1 MDTNRPVF
9 LAPER
14 ETPASFERAG
24 RFFYRAAYARSTDSR
39 SNNELGQDYL
49 TFRVGE
55 ERFAFALCDGVSQSF
70 YGDLA
75 ARILGDTLLQWAW
88 DLDFGQPDGY
98 IQENLRQELKTLTDE
113 ASRLVRDYPIPEN
126 VPAMVRGVL
135 DKKRAIGSEAT
146 FVMGILDFSQEAA
159 CLAWMGDSRLRLWR
173 ASQEIN
179 APFDGLFK
187 TSERWSTVKGLV
199 GELHLAR
206 LSISEFDHLAAYSD
220 GFAYLDD
227 AYSSTGKD
235 RAFSDRAINAFI
247 KDAASRPSSD
257 DISFIE
263 IWTTP
268 KPPKL
273 PRSGENLAAPNPHY
287 SQRNDAHFLDWRPVA
302 GANQYEIRFSSENQT
317 TLSSLKT
324 DACAWKADSTLDA
337 NAHWLSVRAWTEA
350 EPGPWSGFLPIQRP
364 SAAAPP
370 RQTGP
375 LPALPPSEPQVHLP
389 ATLPPAQSGLPRPA
403 AVAFSAPPPAT
414 SSHSGQQINPR
425 PSQPIPAPP
434 ARSWAWTW
442 WLLTLVVV
450 CLGATV
456 VGGLTLGREGILAA
470 VLGRPTQTLLPTQTP
485 KPKPPTRL
493 PLPGRIERASETP
506 SLDPSQGLEITATL
520 SEEGALPA
528 PELATPELTPFNPP
542 LLPPFESPT
551 PSGQVATI
559 KTSVR
564 LRPYPNLQYTPAPE
578 SREYVVGNTVTIS
591 KKFSLAGV
599 DWFYVRAVD
608 GQEGWLMST
617 DLNLDGIDLESI
629 PLDENVKFP
638 PAGIPFP

>member
-9 LAPER
+9 LSPEI
-14 ETPASFERAG
+14 ETPVSFQRAG
-24 RFFYRAAYARSTDSR
+24 RFFYRVAYARSADSR
-39 SNNELGQDYL
+39 SNNERGQDYL

-75 ARILGDTLLQWAW
+75 ARILGDTLLKWAW
-88 DLDFGQPDGY
+88 NLDFGQPDDY

-187 TSERWSTVKGLV
+187 TSERWSTVKGPV

-206 LSISEFDHLAAYSD
+206 LAISEFDHLAAYSD

-337 NAHWLSVRAWTEA
+337 NAHWLSVRAWSEA

-364 SAAAPP
+364 PAAAPP

-375 LPALPPSEPQVHLP
+375 LPALPPSEPEVHLP

-403 AVAFSAPPPAT
+403 AAAFSAPPSAT
-414 SSHSGQQINPR
+414 SSRSGPQMPPR
-425 PSQPIPAPP
+425 PPQPVSAPP
-434 ARSWAWTW
+434 ARSWAW
-442 WLLTLVVV
+442 WLLTLLVV
-450 CLGATV
+450 CLGATAIGV
-456 VGGLTLGREGILAA
+456 LALGRESSLAA
-470 VLGRPTQTLLPTQTP
+470 VLGHPTQTPFPTQTP
-485 KPKPPTRL
+485 KPKPP
-493 PLPGRIERASETP
+493 
-506 SLDPSQGLEITATL
+506 
-520 SEEGALPA
+520 
-528 PELATPELTPFNPP
+528 
-542 LLPPFESPT
+542 LLLESPT

-564 LRPYPNLQYTPAPE
+564 LWPYPNSQYAPAPE
-578 SREYVVGNTVTIS
+578 SRECVVGNTVTIS

>member
-9 LAPER
+9 LAPET
-14 ETPASFERAG
+14 ETPVSFQRAG
-24 RFFYRAAYARSTDSR
+24 RFFYRAAYARSADSR
-39 SNNELGQDYL
+39 SNNEPGQDYL

-88 DLDFGQPDGY
+88 NLGFGQQDGQ
-98 IQENLRQELKTLTDE
+98 IQENLRQELNTLTDE
-113 ASRLVRDYPIPEN
+113 ASRLVRDHPIPEH

-146 FVMGILDFSQEAA
+146 FVMGVLDFSKEAA

-173 ASQEIN
+173 AGQEITE
-179 APFDGLFK
+179 PFAGLFK
-187 TSERWSTVKGLV
+187 TNERWSTVKGPV

-227 AYSSTGKD
+227 AYASAGKD

-247 KDAASRPSSD
+247 EDAACRPSSD

-268 KPPKL
+268 RPPKL
-273 PRSGENLAAPNPHY
+273 PRSGENLVAPNPQY
-287 SQRNDAHFLDWRPVA
+287 SHRNEIHFLDWRPVA

-324 DACAWKADSTLDA
+324 DACAWQADATLDA
-337 NAHWLSVRAWTEA
+337 NAHWLSVRAWSGV

-375 LPALPPSEPQVHLP
+375 LPALPPTEPEVRQP
-389 ATLPPAQSGLPRPA
+389 AAPFPPAQSGLPRPA
-403 AVAFSAPPPAT
+403 AAAFSAPPPAASRPAPQT
-414 SSHSGQQINPR
+414 PPR
-425 PSQPIPAPP
+425 PPQPAPATP
-434 ARSWAWTW
+434 ARSWAWVG
-442 WLLTLVVV
+442 WLVGLVVV

-456 VGGLTLGREGILAA
+456 IGSLALGRDGLSAMFA
-470 VLGRPTQTLLPTQTP
+470 QPSPTLPSTQTP
-485 KPKPPTRL
+485 KPPTPP
-493 PLPGRIERASETP
+493 PLPGRI
-506 SLDPSQGLEITATL
+506 
-520 SEEGALPA
+520 
-528 PELATPELTPFNPP
+528 
-542 LLPPFESPT
+542 
-551 PSGQVATI
+551 
-559 KTSVR
+559 
-564 LRPYPNLQYTPAPE
+564 
-578 SREYVVGNTVTIS
+578 
-591 KKFSLAGV
+591 
-599 DWFYVRAVD
+599 
-608 GQEGWLMST
+608 
-617 DLNLDGIDLESI
+617 
-629 PLDENVKFP
+629 
-638 PAGIPFP
+638 